1 MTTVALFHQMEE
13 RMKRSIESVKREFH
27 TIRTGR
33 ASTAILDKIVV
44 EYYGTEVPLKQIA
57 SISTPDARMLLIQPF
72 DKSAIGGIEKA
83 IQKSD
88 LGLNPAVDG
97 AIIRLSIP
105 PLTEERR
112 KELVKVVKKKVE
124 DGKVALRNIR
134 RECNDELKAKEK
146 SEKLPEDEVKRAQD
160 SIQKIT
166 DRYIH
171 ELDEALVAK
180 EKEILEV

>member
-171 ELDEALVAK
+171 ELDEALAAK

>member
-1 MTTVALFHQMEE
+1 MTTAALFHQMEE

-72 DKSAIGGIEKA
+72 DKSSIGGIEKA

-171 ELDEALVAK
+171 ELDEALAVK